1 MNIVIDPQTFNETNI
16 FFLDKKKNNIIDGHF
31 SKIIYSSD
39 LFIMNGVFILL
50 PIVIKSSSER
60 TTNVDIESGEL
71 WDERTNAVCNPKP
84 IDDVYKPNRHIIY
97 FYTHHLVNLQYITIL
112 SDIECD
118 IINMY
123 KQINGI
129 KKNNHMG
136 LSNQLHK
143 GCFKIYKA
151 ITSGLA
157 LPKKYMVKISG
168 VWENATDV
176 GITYKFLEVF
186 SEDAV

>member
-1 MNIVIDPQTFNETNI
+1 
-16 FFLDKKKNNIIDGHF
+16 
-31 SKIIYSSD
+31 
-39 LFIMNGVFILL
+39 
-50 PIVIKSSSER
+50 
-60 TTNVDIESGEL
+60 
-71 WDERTNAVCNPKP
+71 
-84 IDDVYKPNRHIIY
+84 
-97 FYTHHLVNLQYITIL
+97 
-112 SDIECD
+112 
-118 IINMY
+118 MY

-151 ITSGLA
+151 ITCGLA

-168 VWENATDV
+168 IWENATEV